1 MHVTNLDVIRN
12 YQRNHGLNAAR
23 LMGRIN
29 RSIYI
34 YIYNKEKEGLARE
47 SAS

>member
-34 YIYNKEKEGLARE
+34 YNKEKEGLARE